1 MSQQHFQRRGRE
13 SSGDG
18 EPGPDATPP
27 PTAPAAQSAERDAA
41 LDSLLDE
48 IDGVLESNATEF
60 VHGFVQKGGE

>member
-1 MSQQHFQRRGRE
+1 MSQQHFDRRGRG
-13 SSGDG
+13 GDG
-18 EPGPDATPP
+18 EPDADGAPP